1 MKKITLIT
9 FLSLLGLLA
18 ACQGYKD
25 LSVEEFRDRLSKGG
39 ESVQLLDV
47 RTPQEFAEGHIPG
60 AINID
65 WLADG
70 FIEAVQASIAPE
82 QEILIYCRR
91 GRRSAKAADT
101 LNALGYKRI
110 FNLKEGFN
118 AWKNANLPVT
128 AFETER
134 FRAPG
139 GATVDITLIKHA
151 SLGISYK
158 GLSIQVDPVISL
170 GDNTTDYATFFPEA
184 DYILVTHEHGD
195 HFDKDALGLLGGKI
209 VTNANCFR
217 LLESDKMKSQAQVLA
232 NGKSLT
238 LQEGISVEAV
248 PAYNTTPGR
257 EQVHP
262 QGRDNG
268 YILSLDGFRIYIA
281 GDTEDIPEMADIK
294 DIDVAFLPC
303 NQPYTMTPE
312 QCINAARMVNPKV
325 LFPYHFGQ
333 TDVSGIPEAL
343 PGIDVRIRNMQ

>member
-1 MKKITLIT
+1 MKKII
-9 FLSLLGLLA
+9 FLASLASFGLLA
-18 ACQGYKD
+18 CHGYKD
-25 LSVEEFRDRLSKGG
+25 LSVEEFRSRL
-39 ESVQLLDV
+39 ENDNDVQLLDV

-60 AINID
+60 AVNIN
-65 WLADG
+65 WLEDG

-91 GRRSAKAADT
+91 GRRSAEAADT

-139 GATVDITLIKHA
+139 GATVEITLIKHA
-151 SLGISYK
+151 SLAISYK

-195 HFDKDALGLLGGKI
+195 HFDKDALGLLGGQI

-257 EQVHP
+257 EQFHP

-312 QCINAARMVNPKV
+312 QCINAARMVNPKL

-343 PGIDVRIRNMQ
+343 PGIDVRLRNMQ

>member
-25 LSVEEFRDRLSKGG
+25 LSVEEFRDCLSKGG

-139 GATVDITLIKHA
+139 GAAVEITLIKHA
-151 SLGISYK
+151 SLAISYK

-217 LLESDKMKSQAQVLA
+217 LLESDKMKSQAQVLD

-257 EQVHP
+257 EQFHP

>member
-1 MKKITLIT
+1 MKKII
-9 FLSLLGLLA
+9 FLASLASFGLLA
-18 ACQGYKD
+18 CHGYKD
-25 LSVEEFRDRLSKGG
+25 LSVEEFRSRL
-39 ESVQLLDV
+39 ENDNDVQLLDV

-60 AINID
+60 AVNIN
-65 WLADG
+65 WLGDG

-91 GRRSAKAADT
+91 GRRSAEAADT

-139 GATVDITLIKHA
+139 GATVEITLIKHA
-151 SLGISYK
+151 SLAISYK
-158 GLSIQVDPVISL
+158 
-170 GDNTTDYATFFPEA
+170 AEA

-195 HFDKDALGLLGGKI
+195 HFDKDALGLLGGQI

-257 EQVHP
+257 EQFHP

-343 PGIDVRIRNMQ
+343 PGMDVRIRNMQ